1 MQKQLVELSSTE
13 VSRYTNQIKLCEVGL
28 EGQKKLKSASVAVI
42 GAGGLGCA
50 SLLYLA
56 AAGIGKIGIIDHDHI
71 EMSNLQR
78 QILYLHEDIGMLK
91 CDVAKKKLSLINPH
105 IVFNSIPTCLT
116 TENSKKIIQDYD
128 IVIDATDNFPARYAI
143 NDACLEISKPFIYG
157 SIHHFE
163 GQVAIFNALGP
174 HGVRGL
180 DYRSLYPFPPIQE
193 SIPSC
198 VVGGV
203 IAPLPGLIGSI
214 QALEA
219 IKLILDIG
227 ETLSGKLLKIDSLTW
242 STRLYQIGSR
252 PKLQENPI
260 EISAETLHQMLLE
273 KVDLQL
279 IDLREETENRLTN
292 FDALCLPFSKLMDG
306 PMHIPFNKVTILF
319 CQKGIRSIHAAKVL
333 RKRLNFQKIYSL
345 QGGIAAFSLLSITNK
360 NDEQDPFHDP

>member
-1 MQKQLVELSSTE
+1 MEKQLTELSFNE
-13 VSRYTNQIKLCEVGL
+13 VWRYTSQIKLCEVGL

-56 AAGIGKIGIIDHDHI
+56 AAGVGKIGIIDHDRI

-78 QILYLHEDIGMLK
+78 QILYHQEDVGRFK

-105 IVFNSIPTCLT
+105 TVFNSIETFLT
-116 TENSKKIIQDYD
+116 TKNSKEIIQDYD
-128 IVIDATDNFPARYAI
+128 VVIDATDNFPARYAI

-163 GQVAIFNALGP
+163 GQVAIFNALEADGIRGP
-174 HGVRGL
+174 
-180 DYRSLYPFPPIQE
+180 DYRSLYPVPPIQE
-193 SIPSC
+193 LAPSC
-198 VVGGV
+198 AGGGV
-203 IAPLPGLIGSI
+203 IAPLPGIIGSI

-227 ETLSGKLLKIDSLTW
+227 ETLSGKLFKIDSLTW

-252 PKLQENPI
+252 PKPKENPI
-260 EISAETLHQMLLE
+260 EISAETVHQMLLE

-279 IDLREETENRLTN
+279 IDLRKESERLTN
-292 FDALCLPFSKLMDG
+292 FDASCVPFSKLMEH
-306 PMHIPFNKVTILF
+306 PIQIPFNKVTILY
-319 CQKGIRSIHAAKVL
+319 CQKGIRSIQAAKML
-333 RKRLNFQKIYSL
+333 RKRFNFQKIYSL
-345 QGGIAAFSLLSITNK
+345 QGGIAAFNLPLRYFLNVSSPKTASP
-360 NDEQDPFHDP
+360 Q